1 MPACNYRMP
10 VRRSFELSPSAIHI
24 WPLRIEA
31 SDDVAA
37 VAARVLAADEMSR
50 AAKFEFHN
58 LRQSFVITR
67 GVLRHLLGRY
77 LKLPPANV
85 EFVYG
90 SKGKPAIVSA
100 AGLQFNL
107 AHSDGMAVIA
117 IAADCPIGVDLEYM
131 RPIPDI
137 QYLAQ
142 RFFCAEEAA
151 ELMSLL
157 LSERQDAFFRCWTR
171 KEAYLKAIGDGLS
184 TPLNAHRVTVR
195 PSDPARFIHFGQDR
209 AAAEAWMLHDL
220 FLAPNYAAAL
230 AYRDRARFRTVL
242 PIVSC
247 RELLDA
253 E

>member
-1 MPACNYRMP
+1 MPLQC
-10 VRRSFELSPSAIHI
+10 SFELSPSAVHI
-24 WPLRIEA
+24 WPLRTEA

-37 VAARVLAADEMSR
+37 VAERVLAADEMNR
-50 AAKFEFHN
+50 AAKFGFHK

-77 LKLPPANV
+77 LRLQPADI

-90 SKGKPAIVSA
+90 SKGKPAITSA

-107 AHSDGMAVIA
+107 AHSNGMAVIA
-117 IAADCPIGVDLEYM
+117 IAADCQIGVDLEYM
-131 RPIPDI
+131 RPIPDM

-157 LSERQDAFFRCWTR
+157 PSERQGAFFRCWTR
-171 KEAYLKAIGDGLS
+171 KEADLKAIGDGLS
-184 TPLNAHRVTVR
+184 APLNAYRVTVR
-195 PSDPARFIHFGQDR
+195 PNDPARLIHLGHDR
-209 AAAEAWMLHDL
+209 AADEAWTLHDL

-230 AYRDRARFRTVL
+230 AYRDEARFLTVL
-242 PIVSC
+242 PIVSG
-247 RELLDA
+247 RELLAA